1 LIVYT
6 SVSVLNRGG
15 VLEKDTKIK
24 KIILHGQE
32 LTDKYNETLSM
43 IDDENIEKYFR
54 NRLFGLKAIVARISR
69 RIQGKDISYDLETLN
84 TRDMNDLDEIEKEQL
99 EALKGFENLKS
110 DIKVYKEKYK
120 L

>member
-1 LIVYT
+1 M
-6 SVSVLNRGG
+6 
-15 VLEKDTKIK
+15 EKDSKIK
-24 KIILHGQE
+24 NIILQGQK

-43 IDDENIEKYFR
+43 IDDENIERYFR

-69 RIQGKDISYDLETLN
+69 KMQGKNISYDIETLN

-99 EALKGFENLKS
+99 EALKGFEDLKS
-110 DIKVYKEKYK
+110 DIKAYKEKYK

>member
-1 LIVYT
+1 MDKG
-6 SVSVLNRGG
+6 S
-15 VLEKDTKIK
+15 KIK
-24 KIILHGQE
+24 SIILLGQE

-69 RIQGKDISYDLETLN
+69 KLQGKDISYDIETLN
-84 TRDMNDLDEIEKEQL
+84 TRDMKDLDEIEKEQI
-99 EALKGFENLKS
+99 EALNGFENLKS
-110 DIKVYKEKYK
+110 DIKAYKEKYK